1 MDPNTEEPTVTPV
14 VEEPTIAPVV
24 EEPTITPV
32 VEEPTIAPV
41 VEEPTIT
48 PVVEEPT
55 IAPVVEE
62 PTIAP
67 VVQNILANTRV
78 LETPIDKTFKLLG
91 FSVTVIY
98 LQLGQYARLAVH
110 LNCARGEQQYM
121 EYKELLLEG
130 EDYLAW
136 GSDDKYIIDFVQS
149 KLSNLF

>member
-1 MDPNTEEPTVTPV
+1 MDPNPEEPMIT
-14 VEEPTIAPVV
+14 PVV

-41 VEEPTIT
+41 V
-48 PVVEEPT
+48 
-55 IAPVVEE
+55 
-62 PTIAP
+62 
-67 VVQNILANTRV
+67 QNIPANTLV
-78 LETPIDKTFKLLG
+78 LDTPIEKTFKLLG
-91 FSVTVIY
+91 FRVTVIN
-98 LQLGQYARLAVH
+98 LQLGEFARLAIH
-110 LNCARGEQQYM
+110 LNCARGEEHYM